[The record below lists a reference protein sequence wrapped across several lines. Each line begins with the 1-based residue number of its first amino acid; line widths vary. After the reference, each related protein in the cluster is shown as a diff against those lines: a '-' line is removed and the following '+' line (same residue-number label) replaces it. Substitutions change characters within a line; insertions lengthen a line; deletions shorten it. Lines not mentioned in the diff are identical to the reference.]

1 MKRDLK
7 FRVWTSFGMFHN
19 VSVHDGDTF
28 GMSNDD
34 FYKTA
39 KKPKDQEEDDWEDL
53 LCEYNFMDCGE
64 DWLQG
69 DGQIM
74 QFTGLKDKNKKDIYE
89 GDIVRCGYG
98 LGKVIFSSG
107 CFWVQWIDD
116 REAYMEWL
124 HSRKGTYIR
133 TEDELFEI
141 EGNIF
146 ENEELV
152 NIGAS
157 AGN

>member
-1 MKRDLK
+1 MKREIK

-39 KKPKDQEEDDWEDL
+39 KKPKDQEGEDWDDL

-74 QFTGLKDKNKKDIYE
+74 QFTGLKDKNGKDIYE
-89 GDIVRCGYG
+89 GDIVRWFKTEYDWN
-98 LGKVIFSSG
+98 KG
-107 CFWVQWIDD
+107 CANKIDVYSKIVYRNHGFWVNDEGFGYEGEDLWNW
-116 REAYMEWL
+116 EEMEVV
-124 HSRKGTYIR
+124 
-133 TEDELFEI
+133 
-141 EGNIF
+141 GNIF
-146 ENEELV
+146 ENAEL
-152 NIGAS
+152 ITP
-157 AGN
+157 